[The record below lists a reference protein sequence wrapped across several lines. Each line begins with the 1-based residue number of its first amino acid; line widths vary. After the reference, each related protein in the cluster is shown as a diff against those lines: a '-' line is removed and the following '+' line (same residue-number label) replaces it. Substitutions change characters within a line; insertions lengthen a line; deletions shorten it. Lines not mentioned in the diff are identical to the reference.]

1 MIILYIYVL
10 LLWCENGVF
19 DLGKDKIVLTQG
31 PLSRV
36 WQSTSSKDD
45 LGVGMEQTL
54 DMILNKQ
61 HKRTVPAS
69 KGKGVILID
78 RDRLWTHHDL
88 IKFPYLKLWNL
99 VEKLQVEPELSL
111 FCLQTDFSLR
121 SAAVGCCTSVMKTIC
136 IHSHIMAVKRP
147 SFHVLQ
153 SL

>member
-36 WQSTSSKDD
+36 WQSISAKDD
-45 LGVGMEQTL
+45 SGVGMEQTL

-88 IKFPYLKLWNL
+88 IKFPYKLWNF
-99 VEKLQVEPELSL
+99 VEKLQVGPELSL

-136 IHSHIMAVKRP
+136 IHSHIMAVKRA